1 MKLPAPLR
9 SLMGD
14 LIERRLWP
22 AAVLLVVALVAVP
35 VLIRS
40 GGAETPVASVAPG
53 STPAPGGPAAQVAPA
68 TDSSVKAGG
77 GTVRDP
83 FTQPVPP
90 KAKTSAAPSGSA
102 AAAPAASAA
111 GAAAGTTSMGRSGG
125 GSSVP
130 AEIPGL
136 TDIGVT
142 PVGGSTGSTGGST
155 GGGSTLDA
163 RDSWHVDLRFGTQ
176 GNLAARSDVPRLSPL
191 PSQADPFFVF
201 LGVLADG
208 KTALFLISSD
218 AQATGDGNCVPSP
231 KNCDRVELKAGETE
245 FFDVATPEGEV
256 VQYQLDLVS
265 VSRKTAASAAV
276 AQAAR
281 VRESSAGRQ
290 VLRTAVETGQVE
302 VSDLAYS
309 SDLGLVVPSGKAAE
323 NGGTLFGGF
332 RVDLRFGAP
341 GALVKRYNLARLTP
355 LPSVESPSFLFL
367 GVTGDGE
374 TALFLNPSEA
384 HARGEAVCE
393 PSPEECQR
401 VKLQSGQSAIF
412 DTPTIDGSTTEYQ
425 LDVDAITKLQ
435 AATAEEAAA
444 SRRRESPAGRVIL
457 RRLIHE
463 VGGLVADLTFSGNE
477 GTLQPAPPK
486 AELPETAPPGAQPA
500 TPAE

>member
-9 SLMGD
+9 SLVGD

-22 AAVLLVVALVAVP
+22 AAVLLIVALVAVP
-35 VLIRS
+35 VLIRA
-40 GGAETPVASVAPG
+40 GGDAAPVASVVPG
-53 STPAPGGPAAQVAPA
+53 STPNAGGPAAQVAPA

-90 KAKTSAAPSGSA
+90 KAPAAGGSSSGAAAPAAASGGSGAA
-102 AAAPAASAA
+102 AAAPASS
-111 GAAAGTTSMGRSGG
+111 GGSGG
-125 GSSVP
+125 GGASI
-130 AEIPGL
+130 AADLPGL
-136 TDIGVT
+136 TDIGVV
-142 PVGGSTGSTGGST
+142 PVGGSSGGST
-155 GGGSTLDA
+155 GGATRGATSDE
-163 RDSWHVDLRFGTQ
+163 RDSWHVDLRFGTA
-176 GNLAARSDVPRLSPL
+176 GNLADRTDVPRLSPL
-191 PSQADPFFVF
+191 PSQSDPFFVF

-231 KNCDRVELKAGETE
+231 QNCDRVELKAGETE
-245 FFDVATPEGEV
+245 VFDVATPEGEV
-256 VQYQLDLVS
+256 VQYQLELVR
-265 VSRKTAASAAV
+265 VARKTAASAAV

-309 SDLGLVVPSGKAAE
+309 SDLGLVIPSGKAAE

-355 LPSVESPSFLFL
+355 LPSVQSPSFLFL
-367 GVTGDGE
+367 GVEADGD

-384 HARGEAVCE
+384 HARGEGVCE

-401 VKLQSGQSAIF
+401 VKLKSGESAIF
-412 DTPTIDGSTTEYQ
+412 DTPTIDGTTTEYQ

-435 AATAEEAAA
+435 AATAEEAEA

-463 VGGLVADLTFSGNE
+463 VGGLVADLTFSGAE
-477 GTLQPAPPK
+477 GTLQAAPPK
-486 AELPETAPPGAQPA
+486 GDLPETAPPGAQPA
-500 TPAE
+500 E